1 MIGTLVSK
9 EPKLTKREDKY
20 YTVKTDIVVEGEEYK
35 VSFNA
40 FNNNDDKHA
49 DIVSLLAEG
58 VRIKIEVEKDGKYWN
73 LKSIEPVGP
82 AQETPTTATAVVAAS
97 PGGTEAFAEKE
108 DRRQVFIGWQH
119 TFGKWVGSTENVD
132 DNLYCDMAVISFQ
145 IANAAYNGTLGDDI
159 RAPKSV
165 EPPEFD
171 DSDIPF

>member
-58 VRIKIEVEKDGKYWN
+58 TRIKVEVEKDGKYWN

-97 PGGTEAFAEKE
+97 PGGTEAFNDREARKQVSINALSIYSSTVKGAGIQVAEIDNVMAE
-108 DRRQVFIGWQH
+108 CARV
-119 TFGKWVGSTENVD
+119 GKK
-132 DNLYCDMAVISFQ
+132 L
-145 IANAAYNGTLGDDI
+145 YNGDYD
-159 RAPKSV
+159 V
-165 EPPEFD
+165 VEFD
-171 DSDIPF
+171 NDSIPF

>member
-58 VRIKIEVEKDGKYWN
+58 TRIKTEVEKDGKYWN

-82 AQETPTTATAVVAAS
+82 AQETPQTATAVVAAS
-97 PGGTEAFAEKE
+97 PAGTEAFN
-108 DRRQVFIGWQH
+108 DREAKKQISINTLSLVKVFE
-119 TFGKWVGSTENVD
+119 GSGVPVD
-132 DNLYCDMAVISFQ
+132 ELDGIVAQCYQ
-145 IANAAYNGTLGDDI
+145 IAKKIYNGAYD
-159 RAPKSV
+159 
-165 EPPEFD
+165 D
-171 DSDIPF
+171 DSIPF